1 MVDSDCLLIVPHYT
15 SGKGSILKSFDYTM
29 PPVGLLSIAGWLK
42 KNEINVNI
50 LDLTI
55 EDFSKTSIN
64 QIIVSKISKIGVPAW
79 FGISVCTP
87 VAYNAYEISRIIK
100 NLYPDSKIV
109 LGGPH
114 VTVLK
119 ERVFDECDTADYLI
133 TGEGEYALCDLILYN
148 DNRPDNIIE
157 KNPDNNITKT
167 KAIEVRPED
176 LPMPAYELLDFD
188 KYIPPPASLHSKKPG
203 IGIITSR
210 GCPFKCT
217 FCARITGNKLRFKT
231 VNQVIDE
238 IKYLQKTY
246 LIKQFHFYDDT
257 ITCRKTYI
265 TELCQ
270 RFIDEKL
277 NLHWSCFA
285 RVDTVDEEVLAIMK
299 KSGCFVIMYGV
310 ESLDETILRDVNKG
324 INVEQINK
332 ALILTRKAKIESRI
346 SLIIGTPTETHETL
360 AKTKRD
366 LLKLDTDFFQAFI
379 AVPMPGSQFYIDAKT
394 EGRVINENWEDYNLS
409 KVLYRHPVF
418 SEKELFKEQ
427 RNMYIKF
434 YLRPRIIFNL
444 IKSLNSLNAVKNV
457 FRGFSGFLKIIA
469 TSK

>member
-1 MVDSDCLLIVPHYT
+1 MSGIDCLLIVPHYT
-15 SGKGSILKSFDYTM
+15 SGEGSILKSFDYTM

-42 KNEINVNI
+42 HNGINVNI
-50 LDLTI
+50 LDFTI
-55 EDFSKTSIN
+55 DDFKNKSIEE
-64 QIIVSKISKIGVPAW
+64 IIKNKITETGVPQW

-87 VAYNAYEISRIIK
+87 VAYNAYEISDILK

-114 VTVLK
+114 ITVLK
-119 ERVFDECDTADYLI
+119 ERIFKECTSADYLV
-133 TGEGEYALCDLILYN
+133 TGEGEYSLCKLIKDNDLTPENVIE
-148 DNRPDNIIE
+148 RFPD
-157 KNPDNNITKT
+157 PNITKV

-176 LPMPAYELLDFD
+176 LPMSAYELLYFD
-188 KYIPPPASLHSKKPG
+188 KYVPPPASLHSKKPG

-231 VNQVIDE
+231 IDQVIEE
-238 IKYLQKTY
+238 IKYLQETFK
-246 LIKQFHFYDDT
+246 IKQFHFYDDT
-257 ITCRKTYI
+257 ITCKKSYI

-270 RFIDEKL
+270 RFIDENL

-285 RVDTVDEEVLAIMK
+285 RVDTVDEEILALMK

-310 ESLDETILRDVNKG
+310 ESLDETILRDVKKG

-346 SLIIGTPTETHETL
+346 SLIIGTPTETRKTL

-379 AVPMPGSQFYIDAKT
+379 AVPMPGSQFYVDAKA
-394 EGRVINENWEDYNLS
+394 EGRIINENWTDYNLS

-418 SEKELFKEQ
+418 TEKELFNEQ
-427 RNMYIKF
+427 RNMYLRF

-444 IKSLNSLNAVKNV
+444 IKSINSLNALNNV
-457 FRGFSGFLKIIA
+457 LRGFSGFIKIIF